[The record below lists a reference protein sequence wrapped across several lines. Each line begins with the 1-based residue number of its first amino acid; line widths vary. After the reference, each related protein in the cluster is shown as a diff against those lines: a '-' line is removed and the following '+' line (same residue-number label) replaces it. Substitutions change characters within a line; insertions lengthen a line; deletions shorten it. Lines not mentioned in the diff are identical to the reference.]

1 MDRSEVMYLV
11 NTEKYQDENGIW
23 QTRETKRKV
32 YVNVKS
38 TSSTEFHDAGRN
50 GLNPDLVFTLFMYDY
65 KDEIIVEYKNKRYS
79 VYRTY
84 IIRSHGNDY
93 IELHT
98 ERQGGVTR

>member
-11 NTEKYQDENGIW
+11 NITKNQDENGIW
-23 QTRETKRKV
+23 QTHETKRKV

-38 TSSTEFHDAGRN
+38 TSATEFHEAGRN

-65 KDEIIVEYKNKRYS
+65 HDEIVIEYKNKRYS

-84 IIRSHGNDY
+84 IIRSNGNDY

>member
-11 NTEKYQDENGIW
+11 NTTKIQDENGIW

-38 TSSTEFHDAGRN
+38 TSATEFHEAGRN

-65 KDEIIVEYKNKRYS
+65 KDEINVEYKNKRYS

-84 IIRSHGNDY
+84 IIRSNGNDY

>member
-11 NTEKYQDENGIW
+11 NTEKYQDDNGIW

-38 TSSTEFHDAGRN
+38 TSATEFHDAGRN

-65 KDEIIVEYKNKRYS
+65 HDEIIIEYKNKRYS

-84 IIRSHGNDY
+84 IIRSNGNDY

>member
-11 NTEKYQDENGIW
+11 STEKYQDENGIW

-38 TSSTEFHDAGRN
+38 TSATEFHDAGRN

-65 KDEIIVEYKNKRYS
+65 KEEIIVEYKNKRYS

-84 IIRSHGNDY
+84 IIQNKGNDF

-98 ERQGGVTR
+98 ERQGGVTK

>member
-11 NTEKYQDENGIW
+11 STNKYQDENGIW

-38 TSSTEFHDAGRN
+38 TSATEFHDAGRN

-65 KDEIIVEYKNKRYS
+65 HDEIIIEYKNKRYS

-84 IIRSHGNDY
+84 IIQHHGNDF

-98 ERQGGVTR
+98 ERQGGVTK

>member
-11 NTEKYQDENGIW
+11 SAEKYQDDNGIW

-38 TSSTEFHDAGRN
+38 TSATEFHDAGRN

-65 KDEIIVEYKNKRYS
+65 HDEIIIEYKNKRYS

-84 IIRSHGNDY
+84 IIQNHGNDF

>member
-11 NTEKYQDENGIW
+11 NTEKYQDDNGIW
-23 QTRETKRKV
+23 HTRETKRKV

-38 TSSTEFHDAGRN
+38 TSATEFHDAGRN

-65 KDEIIVEYKNKRYS
+65 REEIIVEYKNKRYS

-84 IIRSHGNDY
+84 IIQNHGNDF

>member
-1 MDRSEVMYLV
+1 MDRSEVAYLI
-11 NTEKYQDENGIW
+11 NTKKTQDENGIW

-38 TSSTEFHDAGRN
+38 TSATEFHEAGRN

-65 KDEIIVEYKNKRYS
+65 KDETLVEYKNKRYS

-84 IIRSHGNDY
+84 IIKNHGNDY

-98 ERQGGVTR
+98 ERKGGVTK

>member
-11 NTEKYQDENGIW
+11 NPEKYQDDNGIW
-23 QTRETKRKV
+23 QTRETRRKV

-38 TSSTEFHDAGRN
+38 TSATEFHDAGRN
-50 GLNPDLVFTLFMYDY
+50 GLNPDLVFTLFRYDY

>member
-11 NTEKYQDENGIW
+11 NTDKYQDDNGIW

-38 TSSTEFHDAGRN
+38 TSATELHEAGRN

-65 KDEIIVEYKNKRYS
+65 HDEIIIEYKNKRYS